1 MGTLRKYN
9 LNKCHCEYF
18 FETGTGLG
26 SSLRHA
32 LHNGNFKKIFSTE
45 IHSDTAVKAQLLFKK
60 NRDVEIRNENST
72 IALKKILPT
81 LSKSDSILFFLDAHF
96 PGEVSEGFN
105 YESNVPN
112 SLTMP
117 LKEELKLIKL
127 IRPDS
132 DDILIVDDLN
142 LFEDGPFQNGNIV
155 KNYANI
161 TKNERGLSFVEDIF
175 SDRGIYRDYRDEGY
189 LIIKPLDSSF
199 TLENLPTIYR
209 IKRSLIK
216 NANKYLK
223 TRIPER

>member
-1 MGTLRKYN
+1 M
-9 LNKCHCEYF
+9 
-18 FETGTGLG
+18 
-26 SSLRHA
+26 
-32 LHNGNFKKIFSTE
+32 
-45 IHSDTAVKAQLLFKK
+45 
-60 NRDVEIRNENST
+60 
-72 IALKKILPT
+72 
-81 LSKSDSILFFLDAHF
+81 
-96 PGEVSEGFN
+96 
-105 YESNVPN
+105 
-112 SLTMP
+112 
-117 LKEELKLIKL
+117 
-127 IRPDS
+127 
-132 DDILIVDDLN
+132 IVDDLN

-161 TKNERGLSFVEDIF
+161 TKKERGLSFVEDIF